1 MKKKKQRVEQ
11 LPLTV
16 RPKVDE
22 PNPDYGKSQ
31 KGDPAVLLDP
41 LPEKTNP
48 VRGETASDPGSIKR
62 RA

>member
-1 MKKKKQRVEQ
+1 MKKRKQRMEQ

-16 RPKVDE
+16 RPKVDD

-31 KGDPAVLLDP
+31 KGDPAALLPP
-41 LPEKTNP
+41 LPEQANP

-62 RA
+62 RS